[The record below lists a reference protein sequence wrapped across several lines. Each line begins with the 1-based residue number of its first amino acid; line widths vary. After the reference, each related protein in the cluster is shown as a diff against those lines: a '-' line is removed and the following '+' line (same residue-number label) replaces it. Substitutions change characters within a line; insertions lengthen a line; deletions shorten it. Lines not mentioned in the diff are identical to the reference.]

1 MSKKTERLFGVHAV
15 EQLLKKSPETILHAW
30 IQQPH
35 KSGALQQIQQQLGKY
50 GVHVEFISRHAMDSM
65 VSGRHQGIIIEIRTA
80 LKKHAPDLTSV
91 IAANQDGNPLY
102 LLLDSVQDPHNL
114 GACIRTAVAAG
125 VSAVVIP
132 KDRAVGVNE
141 TVRKV
146 ASGGVEEMEI
156 VTVTN
161 LVRAMQELKQAG
173 VWLVGTSG
181 RARQL
186 IYDID
191 MTAPTAIVMGGEDKG
206 LRHSV
211 EKECDYLAA
220 IPLLGDIE
228 SLNVSV
234 AAGVALYEAVRQRR
248 QP

>member
-50 GVHVEFISRHAMDSM
+50 GVHVESISRHAMDSM

-80 LKKHAPDLTSV
+80 LKKHAPDLTNV
-91 IAANQDGNPLY
+91 IAANQDSNPLY

-181 RARQL
+181 RARQS

-206 LRHSV
+206 LRDSV